1 MEISLA
7 DANILITG
15 ASAGIGRACA
25 IECSRSG
32 ARVHL
37 VGRNQAEL
45 RKTQAALA
53 GEGHSSN
60 LFDLHDF
67 DGYQGLVDQ
76 VVSQHGKLSGFVHA
90 AGIQYML
97 PFQSTKVAAYQDS
110 FDINTI
116 AAFELARIVVQKKNN
131 LGANLKLVFLASV
144 MSLVGDIAIS
154 SYCASKTALVG
165 GARCMAVELAS
176 KGIQVNCVSP
186 GSIEDTELANLR
198 TLLSEDDFAAH
209 KARYPLGLGKT
220 QDVAALCVYLL
231 SDKANWITGQNF
243 VIDGGYSAK

>member
-1 MEISLA
+1 MVISLA

-37 VGRNQAEL
+37 VGRNQAEV
-45 RKTQAALA
+45 RKTHDALE
-53 GEGHSSN
+53 GQGHSSHI
-60 LFDLHDF
+60 FDLHDF

-76 VVSQHGKLSGFVHA
+76 VVTEHGKLNGFVHA

-97 PFQSTKVAAYQDS
+97 PFQSTKVPEYQDS

-116 AAFELARIVVQKKNN
+116 AAFELSRIVMQKKNN
-131 LGANLKLVFLASV
+131 QGPNLKLVFMASV
-144 MSLVGDIAIS
+144 MSLVGDVAIS

-165 GARCMAVELAS
+165 GARCMAVELSS
-176 KGIQVNCVSP
+176 KGIQVNCISP

-198 TLLSEDDFAAH
+198 SLLSEDDFATYR
-209 KARYPLGLGKT
+209 ARYPLGLGKT
-220 QDVAALCVYLL
+220 LDVAALCVYLL
-231 SDKANWITGQNF
+231 SSKASWITGQNF